1 LLGMSLSPCRRFHPA
16 KVTSRIGQ
24 CSAGHSAFALQL
36 WAQPSDLH
44 FRGHNAFT
52 FVTAQRL
59 VFVTAQR
66 LVTSPREILSIG
78 FEGSVSITTAIRT
91 TGL

>member
-1 LLGMSLSPCRRFHPA
+1 MLGMSLSPCRRFHPA
-16 KVTSRIGQ
+16 KVTSRVSQ
-24 CSAGHSAFALQL
+24 CSADHSAFTLQL
-36 WAQPSDLH
+36 WAQPLELH

-52 FVTAQRL
+52 FVTAR
-59 VFVTAQR
+59 R

-78 FEGSVSITTAIRT
+78 FEGSVSIASAIRT

>member
-1 LLGMSLSPCRRFHPA
+1 LLSMSLSPCRRFHPA

-36 WAQPSDLH
+36 WARPSDLH

-52 FVTAQRL
+52 
-59 VFVTAQR
+59 FVTAQR

-78 FEGSVSITTAIRT
+78 FEGSVSITSAIRT